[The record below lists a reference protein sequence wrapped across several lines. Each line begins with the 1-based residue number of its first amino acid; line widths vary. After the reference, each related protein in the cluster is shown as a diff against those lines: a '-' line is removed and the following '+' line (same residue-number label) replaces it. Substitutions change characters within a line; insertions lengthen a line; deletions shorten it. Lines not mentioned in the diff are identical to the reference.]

1 MITTRPDYYD
11 KFKCI
16 ADKCTDSCCIGWEI
30 DIDPDTL
37 KVYEMESG
45 PLGEK
50 LKKNI
55 QDGSFILTEDERCP
69 FLYENGLCELICKKG
84 EGYLCEICSEH
95 PRYYEYCGEHLDMGI
110 GLCCE
115 EACRLLFSEDKP
127 LTFITEGEDELDEE
141 TKELLSLRA
150 ELIDKIQ
157 DECNSLEETF
167 FTLDSE
173 IFELWDCFEP
183 YDDRW
188 NETSAYIKEHFGELV
203 SLKDEFNE
211 YIAERSY
218 EYRRLAVYLLHRY
231 FMRAV
236 YSAPSV
242 ILRGVSLYMK
252 TQYLWDICVYHK
264 TGKYNFADRIDTAKY
279 ISKQIEYSEENIDM
293 LFYGV

>member
-1 MITTRPDYYD
+1 MITERPDYYD

-16 ADKCTDSCCIGWEI
+16 AERCSDSCCIGWEI

-37 KVYEMESG
+37 KIYQGEDGE
-45 PLGEK
+45 LGKK

-55 QDGSFILTEDERCP
+55 KDGSFILTEDERCP
-69 FLYENGLCELICKKG
+69 FLKADGLCELICRKG
-84 EGYLCEICSEH
+84 EGYLCEICAEH

-115 EACRLLFSEDKP
+115 EACRLLFCDSAA
-127 LTFITEGEDELDEE
+127 LTFITKGEGELDEE
-141 TKELLSLRA
+141 TEELIGLRKELTG
-150 ELIDKIQ
+150 KIQ
-157 DECNSLEETF
+157 DTCVSLKELF
-167 FTLDSE
+167 FSLDRD
-173 IFELWDCFEP
+173 IFELWDSFEP
-183 YDDRW
+183 YDERW
-188 NETSAYIKEHFGELV
+188 TETTAYIKAH
-203 SLKDEFNE
+203 FNE
-211 YIAERSY
+211 LALLEDKFNSYMTKRSF

-236 YSAPSV
+236 FSAPSV
-242 ILRGVSLYMK
+242 ILDGISLYMK

-264 TGKYNFADRIDTAKY
+264 TGKFDFADRIDTAKY